1 VTHPVV
7 VLVGPPASGK
17 TRIAKALAPLVG
29 KSVIDTDKVVV
40 RDHGPI
46 PEIFE
51 THGESVFRQYE
62 RAAVI
67 DALASD
73 AVVSLG
79 GGAVID
85 PDTRADL
92 RNVPVAMITITE
104 DAVAHRLN
112 SNKRPLLRDGL
123 DSWRELLAER
133 SVWYNEVADRV
144 FDASHRPVD
153 RVAAEILEWLEEE
166 S

>member
-1 VTHPVV
+1 MTHPVV

-153 RVAAEILEWLEEE
+153 RVAAEIHEWLEEE

>member
-1 VTHPVV
+1 MTHPVV

-17 TRIAKALAPLVG
+17 TRVAKALAPLVRR
-29 KSVIDTDKVVV
+29 SVIDTDKMIV
-40 RDHGPI
+40 REHGPI
-46 PEIFE
+46 PDIFE
-51 THGESVFRQYE
+51 TQGESVFRQYE

-92 RNVPVAMITITE
+92 LNVPVAMITISE

-123 DSWRELLAER
+123 ESWRQLLAER
-133 SVWYNEVADRV
+133 SAWYTEVADRV
-144 FDASHRPVD
+144 FDASHTPVD
-153 RVAAEILEWLEEE
+153 RVAAEILEWLEAK

>member
-1 VTHPVV
+1 V
-7 VLVGPPASGK
+7 
-17 TRIAKALAPLVG
+17 R
-29 KSVIDTDKVVV
+29 KSVIDTDKMIV

-51 THGESVFRQYE
+51 TKGESVFRQYE

-92 RNVPVAMITITE
+92 RNVPVAMIAISE

-123 DSWRELLAER
+123 DSWRVLLGER
-133 SVWYNEVADRV
+133 NAWYNEVADRV

-153 RVAAEILEWLEEE
+153 TVAGEILEWLEEG

>member
-1 VTHPVV
+1 MTHPVV

>member
-1 VTHPVV
+1 M
-7 VLVGPPASGK
+7 
-17 TRIAKALAPLVG
+17 
-29 KSVIDTDKVVV
+29 
-40 RDHGPI
+40 
-46 PEIFE
+46 
-51 THGESVFRQYE
+51 
-62 RAAVI
+62 I

-92 RNVPVAMITITE
+92 LNVPVAMITISE

-123 DSWRELLAER
+123 ESWRQLLAER
-133 SVWYNEVADRV
+133 SAWYTEVADRV
-144 FDASHRPVD
+144 FDASHTPVD
-153 RVAAEILEWLEEE
+153 RVAAEILEWLEAK

>member
-1 VTHPVV
+1 MTHPVV

-17 TRIAKALAPLVG
+17 TRIAKALAPLVR
-29 KSVIDTDKVVV
+29 KSVIDTDKMVV

-51 THGESVFRQYE
+51 TKGESVFRQYE

-67 DALASD
+67 EALASD

-92 RNVPVAMITITE
+92 RTVPVAMITITE

-112 SNKRPLLRDGL
+112 SNKRPLLREGL
-123 DSWRELLAER
+123 DSWRVLLAER
-133 SVWYNEVADRV
+133 STWYNEVADRV

-153 RVAAEILEWLEEE
+153 TVAAEILEWMEEE

>member
-133 SVWYNEVADRV
+133 SVWYDEVADRV